1 MQRVWEETMGNVV
14 ASISENLT
22 DALFEAKNF
31 GDAMKQTFKQM
42 AKGLVQILIAELF
55 SPLQNMMSNLGKMLS
70 NIFSGKGTGGLNF
83 GNLFGGGGLS
93 LAAGAAGAGG
103 AGGAAGAGGAGG
115 AAGAGGAG
123 GAGGFGAI
131 GSAISGGAKAIWGFM
146 ASNPITAAIAGAAA
160 LGLGL
165 YRLFTQGPIEA
176 GSKET
181 VRDFGVGV
189 SESSIKG
196 FLPDIGLSEKQF
208 KPIRKDILSSPKF
221 LEDML
226 IPAAKAQGKVEEL
239 IARFSKF
246 ETEWGTFDLSGPLR
260 DAVESGNFEA
270 YNDAWEEVFQS
281 SKRLVS
287 QFGPNFIEAL
297 GGTAE
302 AAEKVIPPLEELGPL
317 VDEYSEEQKRLA
329 AASGVSVKHLDI
341 FSAAMESQTGIV
353 GGLEEGMAGFLGTVV
368 GFGETL
374 RAETDLTD
382 DQIQRL
388 GWEMFGDQARELAAG
403 FELLGLEIPP
413 LMQMILD
420 FGDAFN
426 AFSDEVMM
434 AAESIGVASENMD
447 IFGAAY
453 LSGASTL
460 GTLQERTAAL
470 SGEISGLTSLLLQS
484 MDAAQANEV
493 IWALFGEN
501 ITQVAQEF
509 ITLGQEV
516 PSFIQDMLDVG
527 ASINA
532 VSGEFIAMAD
542 AADIAKDQWDAFAR
556 GREKGAQ
563 TAKGVSDR
571 AAFLVGDI
579 EAWTK
584 DNLARFGDDVEAA
597 QKLGWDVFGRQAQAI
612 VAQLDAYRLDVPGLL
627 RLVVDW
633 GRDRGLLEG
642 QDTPTPQPP
651 TLPRSSL
658 PRSSRTSSRSVSSGG
673 TLASLSAS
681 GLLPIQKATEQLV
694 KGQTEQIVPLLRSIN
709 QGINPD
715 QGVESRFL
723 SRPASVRRDQIVE
736 VVKDVIIRGEGGIR
750 ETIRDARN
758 G

>member
-1 MQRVWEETMGNVV
+1 MPE
-14 ASISENLT
+14 
-22 DALFEAKNF
+22 
-31 GDAMKQTFKQM
+31 
-42 AKGLVQILIAELF
+42 
-55 SPLQNMMSNLGKMLS
+55 
-70 NIFSGKGTGGLNF
+70 
-83 GNLFGGGGLS
+83 
-93 LAAGAAGAGG
+93 
-103 AGGAAGAGGAGG
+103 
-115 AAGAGGAG
+115 
-123 GAGGFGAI
+123 
-131 GSAISGGAKAIWGFM
+131 
-146 ASNPITAAIAGAAA
+146 
-160 LGLGL
+160 
-165 YRLFTQGPIEA
+165 
-176 GSKET
+176 
-181 VRDFGVGV
+181 
-189 SESSIKG
+189 
-196 FLPDIGLSEKQF
+196 
-208 KPIRKDILSSPKF
+208 
-221 LEDML
+221 
-226 IPAAKAQGKVEEL
+226 
-239 IARFSKF
+239 FSKF

-317 VDEYSEEQKRLA
+317 VGEYSEEQKRLA